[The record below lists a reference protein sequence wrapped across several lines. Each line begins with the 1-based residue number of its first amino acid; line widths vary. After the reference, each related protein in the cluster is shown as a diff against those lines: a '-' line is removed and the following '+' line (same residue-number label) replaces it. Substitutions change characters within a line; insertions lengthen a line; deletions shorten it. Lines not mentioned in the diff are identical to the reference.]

1 MKFFRIAAA
10 KAAEENII
18 IIKLALYFR
27 KAPRTR
33 VKIILHFINEASDDD
48 DDDDDDE
55 KEDFLS
61 LLRLLLPCDER
72 ARGPRDKKRERERER
87 NFCQRRACF

>member
-10 KAAEENII
+10 EAAEENII

-33 VKIILHFINEASDDD
+33 VFS
-48 DDDDDDE
+48 
-55 KEDFLS
+55 
-61 LLRLLLPCDER
+61 ER
-72 ARGPRDKKRERERER
+72 RKK
-87 NFCQRRACF
+87 QLK